1 MHQTRIAFI
10 GAGNMASSLIRG
22 LLAKDCP
29 PQNISA
35 ADVDSDKLDALCR
48 ECGIRGGSNDEIVAE
63 ADVVVLAVKPQVMQ
77 QVCRALS
84 LSARPPLFVSVAAGI
99 TLTQLQAWLGGKMGR
114 ETAIVRCMPN
124 TPALVGMG
132 ATGLFANARV
142 SDTQRDLATSLLGS
156 VGISVWVD
164 SEADLDAVTA
174 VSGSGP
180 AYFFLLMEAMENAAR
195 ELGLKADV
203 AATLVLQTAAGAAE
217 LARNSDVDVAELRR
231 RVTSPG
237 GTTERAIETFEAG
250 GLRELTGRALAAA
263 RTRSEELAKESDD
276 N

>member
-29 PQNISA
+29 AQNISA

-48 ECGIRGGSNDEIVAE
+48 ECGIRGGSNDEIVAD

-84 LSARPPLFVSVAAGI
+84 MSARPPLFVSVAAGI
-99 TLTQLQAWLGGKMGR
+99 TLAQLQAWLSD

-142 SDTQRDLATSLLGS
+142 SDTQRDLATTLLDS
-156 VGISVWVD
+156 VGISVWVER
-164 SEADLDAVTA
+164 EADLDAVTA

-217 LARNSDVDVAELRR
+217 LARRSDVDVAELRR

-263 RTRSEELAKESDD
+263 QARSVELAQESGDK
-276 N
+276 